1 MAGEEFWSAIFLTVL
16 DGLLLGALKWG
27 ALVTW
32 KRGEAPGRESS
43 VEGKGWLREFVMQLS
58 AWKEEVM

>member
-1 MAGEEFWSAIFLTVL
+1 MAGQVFWSAIILAVF
-16 DGLLLGALKWG
+16 DGLLLGIFKWG

-32 KRGEAPGRESS
+32 KRGEDPGRKSS